1 MANMIA
7 GAQGVQNS
15 EQVQPTQSTPKIAKP
30 SSQTK
35 QANKNRSALQDS
47 VTISSEGRNAQIVA
61 RTNNGG
67 GKK

>member
-15 EQVQPTQSTPKIAKP
+15 GQVQPTQSTPEIAKP
-30 SSQTK
+30 SSQTSH
-35 QANKNRSALQDS
+35 ANKGKSSPRDT

-61 RTNNGG
+61 QTSNGG